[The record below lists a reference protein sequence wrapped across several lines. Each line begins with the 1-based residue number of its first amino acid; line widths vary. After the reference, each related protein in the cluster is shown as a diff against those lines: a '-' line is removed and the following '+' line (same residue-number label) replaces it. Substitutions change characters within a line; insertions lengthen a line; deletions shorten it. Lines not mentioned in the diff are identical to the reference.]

1 MKREAQQERG
11 AGPHENV
18 GPGKSGVPG
27 PTHHYS
33 GEDVRPSESGVLGL
47 MLVGPGQ
54 SGVPGPIPHPTC
66 FIGRGER
73 AWGPARAGRRAS
85 QLFCLRVLHSG
96 GESSIRCARWI
107 STGTALPSR
116 SNPSPTV
123 FFCRNLA
130 LIPSSTT
137 ASLKQPNAM

>member
-1 MKREAQQERG
+1 
-11 AGPHENV
+11 V

-27 PTHHYS
+27 LTHHYS
-33 GEDVRPSESGVLGL
+33 GEDVRPSKSGVLGL
-47 MLVGPGQ
+47 MHVGPGQ
-54 SGVPGPIPHPTC
+54 SGVPGPIPHPSLLYWQVGTGVRPGKSGVPGLTT
-66 FIGRGER
+66 FFVRG
-73 AWGPARAGRRAS
+73 
-85 QLFCLRVLHSG
+85 LFCARVLHSG